1 MKLYDGGRAPNPR
14 RVRIFLAEK
23 GISVPYVQ
31 VNIGTA
37 ENRQPAFLAKNP
49 MGTLPV
55 LEFDD
60 GAFLAESVA
69 ICRYFEEQ
77 KPEQNLMGRDSRERA
92 FIEMWQRRMEFEV
105 LNLTAQS
112 FRNTTEFFKG
122 RIPQNKEY
130 AEVCRNTAIKRFE
143 WLDKELANRPY
154 IAGDRFTVADI
165 ILYCALDFGGS
176 VNQKIDPS
184 LKNVNAW
191 FKRVESRPSAKSSLH
206 PASAQTGMKG

>member
-1 MKLYDGGRAPNPR
+1 MKIYDFTQDPNPR

-49 MGTLPV
+49 LGTLPV

-77 KPEQNLMGRDSRERA
+77 KPEPNLMGRDSRERA

-154 IAGDRFTVADI
+154 IAGDRFTIADI
-165 ILYCALDFGGS
+165 SAMVGVDFGRLTNIRIQPEQTNLKRWHDS
-176 VNQKIDPS
+176 VS
-184 LKNVNAW
+184 
-191 FKRVESRPSAKSSLH
+191 SRPSAK
-206 PASAQTGMKG
+206 A